1 MALLFLLPT
10 LAQAQTVN
18 DCPAVSDIGSSRL
31 ICTSGT
37 AANPDR
43 DTGAVAALHRFVPFP
58 FDPPAFLSLGDSNL
72 SDSMRS
78 ASATYLYHVD
88 TNNGWIFEVECGGKI
103 TFPIGATGPKP
114 EFSIRILDSTGAS
127 INPVCLEAVY
137 SGDNTSL
144 WTQRTDNM
152 VHLSF
157 DFKFVCFD
165 LRPLHGQTVQIRFNT
180 TCRSAVQSNCLAQF
194 SFGCTPLDSIF
205 HTIQCQRARTY
216 SAPRGFR
223 YRWTLAAD
231 TNIIL
236 GTNQVF
242 TDYNAQYLNRLRCYI
257 YFDSPTQS
265 STRHIGD
272 LYVIPYREFSYTP
285 SNSRYNEFNFIWDT
299 VGYYSTSSACA
310 VHLHLTDTSKL
321 NIRDSVRTR
330 AAHDTS
336 FFSSFYRIISECD
349 TLEFPDTT
357 THFTLPPGRYAFIRI
372 VTTHNGCT
380 FYFANN
386 LYIPLFPCEY
396 FDSLIRTCP
405 DHIDICSFRYK
416 CWYSDANNILHDLE
430 TFPYEEYYLLHPYSI
445 HDYHSHR
452 NIDTLGLDPNTGNLL
467 STVPTGLSSSFLL
480 GNEEYHYPSSNFWQH
495 IKFPYHIDTSQ
506 SRILIL
512 HYAAV
517 SQYYPTITYNND
529 ICIRITDSNGMCINN
544 RYCFCISPNPDSGWM
559 PGTGDYLWKDWTKL
573 VIDLQPYHGQTLYFL
588 FTVAPVPQ
596 YYSQRYIYF
605 QFQCLPVN
613 IAAVRCQDTVE
624 YEAPDGFSYEWF
636 PDGHPDSLLAT
647 SQHFTAVLPADSL
660 LVCRLTDPTD
670 TSVHII
676 LPATPPPPQYPVA
689 RLSLDTLDILD
700 DCSYLLRFNNR
711 SVIATE
717 HTPDSITTTP
727 CNDIRC
733 WLDDTILVFPDTINF
748 SQKTSFRA
756 TPGQHTLT
764 LVARTTGTSCTDT
777 LIFPLILGDPC
788 ICRDTVFD
796 TIVQNQLP
804 HTWHGITFSL
814 DSFHSQLVRQAHH
827 ESILNS
833 HLYFDTS
840 LFIPGVRPLCD
851 SLIDYHLTLFPN
863 TFDTVLFF
871 LCPNAIPFRLND
883 SLSVSADTV
892 VLYSG
897 AHGEDSL
904 VTFIVHLLH
913 DSDTSITDSILE
925 SQLPWFFFDT
935 LFSDTVSDYPF
946 HLVNEAGCDSVIHY
960 SLYIFWEGD
969 HCDTTLTFP
978 TLVTPNGDGINDRFV
993 IGGLIENNCFRYN
1006 ELLIYDR
1013 TGRLVYHAR
1022 NIASDAD
1029 WWDPAAHRVPDATYF
1044 YVFKAHGVKIHTLR
1058 QGVIEVLR

>member
-1 MALLFLLPT
+1 MRRLLPYLLLFLALP
-10 LAQAQTVN
+10 LSGRAQIPESLLRS
-18 DCPAVSDIGSSRL
+18 CPAVSDYITERVV
-31 ICTSGT
+31 CTSGPAST
-37 AANPDR
+37 PDR
-43 DTGAVAALHRFVPFP
+43 DTGILDHHHTFILYQFFSTPHII
-58 FDPPAFLSLGDSNL
+58 LGDSL
-72 SDSMRS
+72 ASDTSRS
-78 ASATYLYHVD
+78 ESVNYYYRVD
-88 TNNGWIFEVECGGKI
+88 TNNGWLLSVEYKI
-103 TFPIGATGPKP
+103 QMAFPLGSSDARP
-114 EFSIRILDSTGAS
+114 EFSIRIQDSSGGS
-127 INPVCLEAVY
+127 IDPVNLEAVY
-137 SGDNTSL
+137 SGNNATL
-144 WTQRTDNM
+144 WTQSTDTL
-152 VHLSF
+152 VHLSRISHF
-157 DFKFVCFD
+157 ICFD
-165 LRPLHGQTVQIRFNT
+165 LRPLHGQTVRIHFNT
-180 TCRSAVQSNCLAQF
+180 TCPSSVRSYCNAKIAF
-194 SFGCTPLDSIF
+194 ECTPLDSIF
-205 HTIQCQRARTY
+205 HTIQCRTARTY

-231 TNIIL
+231 TNTIL
-236 GTNQVF
+236 GTNQIF

-272 LYVIPYREFSYTP
+272 LYVIPYREFSYHP
-285 SNSRYNEFNFIWDT
+285 SNSRYYEFNFIWDT

-336 FFSSFYRIISECD
+336 FFSGFYRIISECD

-416 CWYSDANNILHDLE
+416 CWYSNANNLKHDLE
-430 TFPYEEYYLLHPYSI
+430 TFPYEEYYLQHPYSI

-480 GNEEYHYPSSNFWQH
+480 GNEEYHYPSSNYWQH

-559 PGTGDYLWKDWTKL
+559 PGTDDYLWKDWTKL

-596 YYSQRYIYF
+596 YPSQRYIYF

-613 IAAVRCQDTVE
+613 IDAVRCQDTVE

-636 PDGHPDSLLAT
+636 PNGHPDSLLST

-660 LVCRLTDPTD
+660 LFCRLTDPSD
-670 TSVHII
+670 TSIQIH
-676 LPATPPPPQYPVA
+676 LPVTPPPPQYPVA

-700 DCSYLLRFNNR
+700 DCSYLMRLINN
-711 SVIATE
+711 SYIVSEYA
-717 HTPDSITTTP
+717 PDSIVTSP
-727 CNDIRC
+727 CHDIRY
-733 WLDDTILVFPDTINF
+733 WLDDTIPIYPDTTNP
-748 SQKTSFRA
+748 SPENSFIVDS
-756 TPGQHTLT
+756 GHHTLT
-764 LVARTTGTSCTDT
+764 LVATLSGTSCTDT
-777 LIFPLILGDPC
+777 IFYPFYLNNPC
-788 ICRDTVFD
+788 HCYDTLYD

-804 HTWHGITFSL
+804 YTYRDFTITDFSL
-814 DSFHSQLVRQAHH
+814 FPLT
-827 ESILNS
+827 
-833 HLYFDTS
+833 FDTS
-840 LFIPGVRPLCD
+840 FFIPGVRPACD
-851 SLIDYHLTLFPN
+851 SIIDYHLRIYYNVADTLLYYACESELP
-863 TFDTVLFF
+863 VQYG
-871 LCPNAIPFRLND
+871 D
-883 SLSVSADTV
+883 SLFYQEGEGTFLLPGS
-892 VLYSG
+892 
-897 AHGEDSL
+897 HGEDSL
-904 VTFIVHLLH
+904 VTFILH
-913 DSDTSITDSILE
+913 VIPGSDTTIHDTITE
-925 SQLPWFFFDT
+925 SQLPWYAFDT
-935 LFSDTVSDYPF
+935 LFTDTVADYLY
-946 HLVNEAGCDSVIHY
+946 HLYNEAGCDSTIHY
-960 SLYIFWEGD
+960 NLFIYWNGD
-969 HCDTTLTFP
+969 HCDTTLEFP
-978 TLVTPNGDGINDRFV
+978 NLVTPNGDGHNDRFV
-993 IGGLIENNCFRYN
+993 IKGLIENNCFKYN
-1006 ELLIYDR
+1006 ELTIYDR
-1013 TGRLVYHAR
+1013 YGHQVYHRR
-1022 NIASDAD
+1022 NIATDSD
-1029 WWDPAAHRVPDATYF
+1029 WWDPAARRHPAGTYF
-1044 YVFKAHGVKIHTLR
+1044 YYFKAHGVTIHT
-1058 QGVIEVLR
+1058 QHTGVIEVLRDK